1 MHSGGEFYLVIKQ
14 VEPGMSD
21 EVICELRK
29 ALPNRKSILS
39 ISTATTLTIVPHSII
54 TREIKHNK
62 VVVGRNIFY
71 GTNSKLEIPVLSH
84 NVNGICNKAV
94 SKTYILLF
102 VSTLN

>member
-21 EVICELRK
+21 QVICELRK

-54 TREIKHNK
+54 TREIKHNE

-71 GTNSKLEIPVLSH
+71 GTNSKVEIPVLGY
-84 NVNGICNKAV
+84 NVNGIHNNVV
-94 SKTYILLF
+94 SKTYYCF
-102 VSTLN
+102 YFH